1 MNVAISQNLILNMRQ
16 ESYVCLSVCL
26 SFWLALSLLS
36 LSVSL
41 VFVCLS
47 VSPFLSFPFAFKKT
61 PFIIRSTLHYIRSH
75 RITLFRER
83 IKELK

>member
-1 MNVAISQNLILNMRQ
+1 MNVAISRNLILNMRQ
-16 ESYVCLSVCL
+16 ERYVCLSVCL
-26 SFWLALSLLS
+26 SGWLSLLS

-41 VFVCLS
+41 FPLS
-47 VSPFLSFPFAFKKT
+47 FPFLSFPFAFKS

-83 IKELK
+83 IKEVK

>member
-1 MNVAISQNLILNMRQ
+1 MNVAISRNSILNMRQ

-26 SFWLALSLLS
+26 SVFLAG
-36 LSVSL
+36 SVSL

>member
-1 MNVAISQNLILNMRQ
+1 MNVAISRNSILNMRQ
-16 ESYVCLSVCL
+16 ERYVCLSVCL
-26 SFWLALSLLS
+26 SFWLA
-36 LSVSL
+36 VSL
-41 VFVCLS
+41 VSVCLS

-83 IKELK
+83 IKEVK

>member
-1 MNVAISQNLILNMRQ
+1 MNVVISRNSILNMRQ

-26 SFWLALSLLS
+26 SGWLAGC

-61 PFIIRSTLHYIRSH
+61 PFIIRSTLH
-75 RITLFRER
+75 
-83 IKELK
+83 

>member
-1 MNVAISQNLILNMRQ
+1 MNVAISRNSILNMRQ

-26 SFWLALSLLS
+26 SGWLAG
-36 LSVSL
+36 SVSL
-41 VFVCLS
+41 VSVCLS
-47 VSPFLSFPFAFKKT
+47 VSPFLSFPFAFKT

-83 IKELK
+83 IKEVQ

>member
-1 MNVAISQNLILNMRQ
+1 MNVAISRKSILNMRQ

-41 VFVCLS
+41 F
-47 VSPFLSFPFAFKKT
+47 PLSFPFAFKKT
-61 PFIIRSTLHYIRSH
+61 PFIIRSTLHYIQSH

-83 IKELK
+83 VKEVK

>member
-1 MNVAISQNLILNMRQ
+1 MNVAISRNLILNMRQ
-16 ESYVCLSVCL
+16 ERCLSVCL
-26 SFWLALSLLS
+26 SVFLAGC

-41 VFVCLS
+41 VSVCLS

-83 IKELK
+83 IKEVK

>member
-1 MNVAISQNLILNMRQ
+1 MNVAISRNLILNMRQ

-41 VFVCLS
+41 CPPSF
-47 VSPFLSFPFAFKKT
+47 PFLSPSRR
-61 PFIIRSTLHYIRSH
+61 PHSLYVVRC
-75 RITLFRER
+75 ITSDP
-83 IKELK
+83 IELPSSVNE